1 MKLKYILIVSLI
13 VGSVL
18 RLYDL
23 ETYPGL
29 HFDEARFGL
38 EAESL
43 LEGSSFPLKGQQP
56 YIGNFYQYF
65 ISIPLIFLGKTV
77 FSIRIMFALMGI
89 FSLLL
94 IYYAVKPFDRKLAA
108 YSTIALS
115 LLPAHIVFSRIAWE
129 MSLVG
134 FFFCLSFY
142 CLSKWITTRKYY
154 ILFALF
160 LVIGIGINTH
170 MLFLATIIPLLVFL
184 LVYFYKTKMNK
195 IVVIISLVLLMT
207 GSYAVVITNL
217 SGDSIDKK
225 IKNFNPNYPVFYR
238 NTMSLVEGQ
247 LIFLRTS
254 GSIYLPLLGILF
266 PVLFLIGCIIC
277 IKNCN
282 IIGNTIKMF
291 LFYFLLLC
299 PIVFA
304 LFGYRYAIRYYIGF
318 LPMIA
323 IVIGIGLKHIEFR
336 IKYINFFL
344 LIMITLSVISVSVNF
359 FYIYYETNGSRN
371 SFDVGFPETSEHFM
385 NIFLKIKPFAE
396 YCAKNNTIYFYE
408 SYADVR
414 SVLDYIS
421 DVKVEGTKNTSK
433 TPLLLLSLGNDIE
446 IPDIIKTVEKPV
458 FSYMFLNKKEEKIA
472 TLYVI
477 RGDEN

>member
-323 IVIGIGLKHIEFR
+323 I
-336 IKYINFFL
+336 FL
-344 LIMITLSVISVSVNF
+344 
-359 FYIYYETNGSRN
+359 
-371 SFDVGFPETSEHFM
+371 
-385 NIFLKIKPFAE
+385 
-396 YCAKNNTIYFYE
+396 
-408 SYADVR
+408 
-414 SVLDYIS
+414 
-421 DVKVEGTKNTSK
+421 
-433 TPLLLLSLGNDIE
+433 
-446 IPDIIKTVEKPV
+446 EKQ
-458 FSYMFLNKKEEKIA
+458 K
-472 TLYVI
+472 
-477 RGDEN
+477 